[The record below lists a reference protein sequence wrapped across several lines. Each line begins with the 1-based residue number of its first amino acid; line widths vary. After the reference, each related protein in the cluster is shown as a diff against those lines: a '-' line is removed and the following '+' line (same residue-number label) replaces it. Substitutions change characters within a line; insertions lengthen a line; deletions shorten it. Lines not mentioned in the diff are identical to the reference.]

1 MSIQKNLDTLQK
13 MYLLEQKER
22 EREKEIKKRLLER
35 RVVLLAQSPAIKL
48 LALRRYLNENLLE
61 VSLSTQAKTL

>member
-1 MSIQKNLDTLQK
+1 

-48 LALRRYLNENLLE
+48 LALRRYRNENLLE

>member
-1 MSIQKNLDTLQK
+1 